1 MQLSEKEK
9 MLLKDLISEEQ
20 HCIEKYTKASAAA
33 KDSGLKNLFSSI
45 AKSEQTHY
53 NTLNSISSGT
63 VPNLNSGSEEK
74 PKAPSSPANTSSED
88 KQQDKFLCADAL
100 SIEKH
105 VSSVYNTSIFEFCQ
119 PELRNVLN
127 HIQKEEQQH
136 GQELYN
142 YMNTNGMYN

>member
-9 MLLKDLISEEQ
+9 MLLKDLLSEEQ
-20 HCIEKYTKASAAA
+20 HCIEKYTKASSAANDA
-33 KDSGLKNLFSSI
+33 GLKNLFTEI
-45 AKSEQTHY
+45 AQSEQTHY
-53 NTLNSISSGT
+53 DTLNSINNGT
-63 VPNLNSGSEEK
+63 VPNVNSGNETK
-74 PKAPSSPANTSSED
+74 PKAPASPSNCNEQD

-100 SIEKH
+100 NIEKH
-105 VSSVYNTSIFEFCQ
+105 VSSMYNTSIFEFCS

-142 YMNTNGMYN
+142 YMSTNNMYN